1 MIDVLML
8 MGSDSDLE
16 FMEAAIHELEAA
28 QVPFA
33 VHVASAHR
41 TPHRVEQLVKDAE
54 RDGAKVII
62 AGAGGAAHLAGVIAS
77 HSMLPVIGVPLPT
90 LGLGGF
96 DALLATVQMPRGVPV
111 ATVGLGNAGN
121 AALLALQIL
130 ALSDVRVREYMQ
142 GVRASMREKVV
153 AKDDKLQARFAAKRD
168 PASKKNE

>member
-1 MIDVLML
+1 MLDVLIL

-16 FMEAAIHELEAA
+16 YMEAAVHELDAA
-28 QVPFA
+28 GVPYA

-130 ALSDVRVREYMQ
+130 AISDPRVREYMK
-142 GVRASMREKVV
+142 GARAAMREKVV
-153 AKDDKLQARFAAKRD
+153 AKDEKLQARFAAKRND
-168 PASKKNE
+168 

>member
-1 MIDVLML
+1 MVDVLML

-16 FMEAAIHELEAA
+16 FMEAAIHELDAA
-28 QVPFA
+28 GVPYA

-130 ALSDVRVREYMQ
+130 ALSDARVREYML
-142 GVRASMREKVV
+142 GARASMREKVI
-153 AKDDKLQARFAAKRD
+153 AKDEKLQARFGATRD
-168 PASKKNE
+168 NAGKK

>member
-1 MIDVLML
+1 MDVLIL
-8 MGSDSDLE
+8 MGSDSDFE
-16 FMEAAIHELEAA
+16 YMKAAMEELKAAGVA
-28 QVPFA
+28 FA
-33 VHVASAHR
+33 MHVASAHR

-54 RDGAKVII
+54 KAGAKVII

-96 DALLATVQMPRGVPV
+96 DALLATVQMPHGVPV

-130 ALSDVRVREYMQ
+130 ALSDARVREYLQSFRRHMQ
-142 GVRASMREKVV
+142 EKVV
-153 AKDDKLQARFAAKRD
+153 VKDEKLQSKIAAEK
-168 PASKKNE
+168 

>member
-1 MIDVLML
+1 
-8 MGSDSDLE
+8 
-16 FMEAAIHELEAA
+16 
-28 QVPFA
+28 VPYA

-41 TPHRVEQLVKDAE
+41 TPHRVEQLVKEAE
-54 RDGAKVII
+54 RDGARVII

-130 ALSDVRVREYMQ
+130 ALADARVREYML
-142 GVRASMREKVV
+142 GARASMREKVL
-153 AKDDKLQARFAAKRD
+153 AKDEKLQTRFT
-168 PASKKNE
+168 SKKDLAEK